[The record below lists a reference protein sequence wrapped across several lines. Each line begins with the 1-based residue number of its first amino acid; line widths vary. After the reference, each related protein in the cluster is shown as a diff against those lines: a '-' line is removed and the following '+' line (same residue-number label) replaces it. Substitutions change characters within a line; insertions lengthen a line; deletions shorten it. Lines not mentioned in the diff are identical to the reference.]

1 MKADRDDAPRYLT
14 SSNHAGG
21 LARWL
26 IAGLVGVSITA
37 GLLHLAG
44 AKITSQPVRTAKPSS
59 SGTYDPNAY
68 VPQFD
73 EITELNRSAEEEFW
87 SDIARKESQQS
98 RAKQTDYNDR
108 NYTSRGAVNVVSTE
122 PLRQSETYQRSNQS
136 VATTTNNINGRDG
149 RWIKQWSGSGRY
161 YAEWTYSN
169 NRIDGRSVCLN
180 HKRGSVDYRECRKA
194 AKQYYHEE
202 CTAWRAR
209 YDNDRKDHSDRMK
222 QRYCSAASSF
232 NPMG

>member
-44 AKITSQPVRTAKPSS
+44 ANLTVQVDWPRKTSKSDTQNLGQYTSR
-59 SGTYDPNAY
+59 
-68 VPQFD
+68 FD
-73 EITELNRSAEEEFW
+73 EIREIDRSAEEEFW
-87 SDIARKESQQS
+87 SEVARKENQ
-98 RAKQTDYNDR
+98 RDKPITYGDR
-108 NYTSRGAVNVVSTE
+108 NQTQRGTVSYISTE
-122 PLRQSETYQRSNQS
+122 PLRQSEAYQRSSQS
-136 VATTTNNINGRDG
+136 VTTTKTNISGREG
-149 RWIKQWSGSGRY
+149 QWINQWSGSGRY

-202 CTAWRAR
+202 CRAWQAR

-222 QRYCSAASSF
+222 QRYCSASSSF
-232 NPMG
+232 SPMG

>member
-44 AKITSQPVRTAKPSS
+44 VKITSQPVHTAKPSS
-59 SGTYDPNAY
+59 SSTYDPNAY

-87 SDIARKESQQS
+87 SDIAKKENQQP
-98 RAKQTDYNDR
+98 RAKQTDYNDS
-108 NYTSRGAVNVVSTE
+108 NYTPRGAVNVVSTE
-122 PLRQSETYQRSNQS
+122 PLRQSDAYQRPSQGM
-136 VATTTNNINGRDG
+136 TTASSTLNGTE
-149 RWIKQWSGSGRY
+149 WAVVNKWSGGGWY
-161 YAEWTYSN
+161 QAKWEYFN
-169 NRIDGRSVCLN
+169 NRIDGRSVCSN
-180 HKRGSVDYRECRKA
+180 HKRGSIDHRECRKG
-194 AKQYYHEE
+194 AKQHFKAE
-202 CTAWRAR
+202 CRAWGDQ
-209 YDNDRKDHSDRMK
+209 YDLNRTNSNYTNRE
-222 QRYCSAASSF
+222 RYCSAADGFSPS
-232 NPMG
+232 G